1 MIWGWL
7 AGVSAVVGT
16 AFAAGWWLGTARARA
31 RVRRVHEGISRIAA
45 GNFAHR
51 VLLPGSDEAA
61 CAADAV
67 NELADA
73 IQLERELSGNREEA
87 QRRLVANI
95 SHDLRTP
102 IASIAGYADALKRG
116 LSDDHDR
123 YLGVIAAK
131 TEDLAQLTDDLFY
144 AARIDAG
151 DLQLHSAP
159 VDLAEAARRA
169 LLGFEPQL
177 SAANVSVSVRVC
189 EERRSVD
196 GDASAI
202 ARVLGNLIG
211 NSIRHADGLT
221 ELRVTLDETP
231 QSYTVRV
238 RNDGPPLPTSA
249 EDLFERG
256 ATGPSGGTGLGL
268 AIARELAERMG
279 GSICAG
285 NDSDGHVTFAF
296 SMPRQEFSGS

>member
-1 MIWGWL
+1 MTWGWF
-7 AGVSAVVGT
+7 AGASAVAAT
-16 AFAAGWWLGTARARA
+16 AFSVGWWLGTMRARA
-31 RVRRVHEGISRIAA
+31 RVRRVREGISRIAA
-45 GNFAHR
+45 GNVAHR
-51 VLLPGSDEAA
+51 VLLPGADEAA
-61 CAADAV
+61 RAADAV

-73 IQLERELSGNREEA
+73 IQLEREISGNRDEA
-87 QRRLVANI
+87 QRRLIANI

-102 IASIAGYADALKRG
+102 IASIAGYTDALQRG

-151 DLQLHSAP
+151 DLQLRATP
-159 VDLAEAARRA
+159 VDLAEATRRA

-177 SAANVSVSVRVC
+177 AAAGVSVSVRVC
-189 EERRSVD
+189 DERRSVE

-202 ARVLGNLIG
+202 ARILGNLIG
-211 NSIRHADGLT
+211 NSIRHGDGLT
-221 ELRVTLDETP
+221 ELGVTLDETP
-231 QSYTVRV
+231 GNYTVRIT
-238 RNDGPPLPTSA
+238 NDGPPLPTSA
-249 EDLFERG
+249 ESLFERG

-279 GSICAG
+279 GSIRAG
-285 NDSDGHVTFAF
+285 ADSDGQVSFAF